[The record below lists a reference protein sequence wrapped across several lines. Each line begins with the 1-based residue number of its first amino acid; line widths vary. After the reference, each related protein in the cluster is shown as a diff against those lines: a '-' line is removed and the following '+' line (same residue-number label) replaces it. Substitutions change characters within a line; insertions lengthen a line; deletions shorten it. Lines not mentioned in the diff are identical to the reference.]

1 VAVLGLSSTAGRLV
15 IGRAA
20 QTVSKIDIMQLSMV
34 VSGVCVVGMAVL
46 PPKEVVLVL
55 IALLFGFFAGS
66 VGTQFTCF
74 ASTKKD
80 KY

>member
-1 VAVLGLSSTAGRLV
+1 MLGLSSTAGRLV

-34 VSGVCVVGMAVL
+34 VSGVCVVVMAVL
-46 PPKEVVLVL
+46 PHKEVVLVL

>member
-1 VAVLGLSSTAGRLV
+1 
-15 IGRAA
+15 
-20 QTVSKIDIMQLSMV
+20 MQLSMV

-66 VGTQFTCF
+66 VGTQFTCS

-80 KY
+80 NH

>member
-1 VAVLGLSSTAGRLV
+1 MAVLGLSSTAGRLV

-34 VSGVCVVGMAVL
+34 VSGVCVVGMAAL

>member
-1 VAVLGLSSTAGRLV
+1 VAVLGVSSTAGRLL

-20 QTVSKIDIMQLSMV
+20 QTLSKIDIMQVSMA

-46 PPKEVVLVL
+46 PPKEVVLIF

-74 ASTKKD
+74 ASTEKD
-80 KY
+80 NH